1 MGLIKARPAV
11 KVVAPA
17 PLTPGQL
24 FEATVIVTADRPVP
38 VDAIRVR
45 LRGIEGINT
54 PGGQKLRTV
63 VQLEGKLS
71 GRTELKAGE
80 RRYPFSFRLPKD
92 APPSFEF
99 ASVAVRYMYDVHI
112 EIPWW
117 ADQRATFRAE
127 VGFRDRPAP
136 QSNAVFASSDRSG
149 PKGHEP
155 HLELSLTRDVF
166 SPGDHLD
173 GVLALSNL
181 AHVRYRTLEVALV
194 SYCTHEVNGRRVKEL
209 RSKAATEFE
218 LPPKGYT
225 SAAFTRRLPRTL
237 FPSWQSEEWSVEWYV
252 EVTAF
257 VEQARDVVVS
267 VPVHI
272 APSRSSQG
280 RAPAPPVAGRARVD
294 TTWRKVAEKNRLDFE
309 SGALVGRAGECEVA
323 ISRETNPKGMV
334 LAAELI
340 YPNLRLGLSTHQKL
354 LRGTEI
360 IGRDASQTAWFNAR
374 LPKVAGVTLH
384 VEDDRMRI
392 EQLVEGRDSAKLSGF
407 VRQALQIAAAVP
419 KPENVPVAR
428 EHERWLK
435 AWRELAIVLEGKI
448 NVGDLSARGRL
459 GGCEVELWHQWP
471 KKGKAATYLSA
482 RAPVPLSTPAH
493 GFAAVDDAGHPE
505 LLGPGLVLKHSGT
518 RVTLQMP
525 LELNPDAL
533 LPKLRAVTRVARNLR
548 AIRS

>member
-194 SYCTHEVNGRRVKEL
+194 SYCTHEVNGKRVKEL

-252 EVTAF
+252 EATAF

-309 SGALVGRAGECEVA
+309 SGALLGRAGECEVA
-323 ISRETNPKGMV
+323 ISRETNPKGMM

-360 IGRDASQTAWFNAR
+360 VGRDASQTAWFNAR